1 MAGWFTGFIFPLT
14 GPVPRSARRFLSCIT
29 ALLVVA
35 PGIPGSTPAQTGPGV
50 ALPPDGGRVFLT
62 YCAGCHGFDGF
73 AFYPPAPSFSMGE
86 RLDKDDFTLLQSVL
100 NGKGSMPPWQNKLPV
115 PMLQDAITYLR
126 SMAARRQ
133 MGLPPR
139 SQPLPEFYFRFRPI
153 GETEPDPLAD
163 MQP

>member
-1 MAGWFTGFIFPLT
+1 MFALT
-14 GPVPRSARRFLSCIT
+14 GPISRSVSRD
-29 ALLVVA
+29 LL
-35 PGIPGSTPAQTGPGV
+35 PGIPAWGIVALCMSGSILPGPGFG
-50 ALPPDGGRVFLT
+50 AGPLPDGGRVFLT

-86 RLDKDDFTLLQSVL
+86 RLEKDNYTLLQSVL
-100 NGKGSMPPWQNKLPV
+100 NGKGGMPPWENKLPV
-115 PMLQDAITYLR
+115 PLLQDAITYLR

-133 MGLPPR
+133 MGLHPR
-139 SQPLPEFYFRFRPI
+139 SQPLPEIYFRFRPI

>member
-1 MAGWFTGFIFPLT
+1 MSGSILAGPGFGT
-14 GPVPRSARRFLSCIT
+14 GPL
-29 ALLVVA
+29 
-35 PGIPGSTPAQTGPGV
+35 
-50 ALPPDGGRVFLT
+50 PDGGRVFLT

-86 RLDKDDFTLLQSVL
+86 RLEKDDYTLLQSVL
-100 NGKGSMPPWQNKLPV
+100 NGMGGMPPWENKLPV

-126 SMAARRQ
+126 SMATRRQ

-139 SQPLPEFYFRFRPI
+139 SEPLPGIYFRFRPI
-153 GETEPDPLAD
+153 GEMEPDPLAD